1 VDFFT
6 DTFCLSLGKTRCE
19 LADAT
24 RAAFQTYHWPGNV
37 RELKC
42 MVKRTVVLGD
52 ENPVIQMLCRNKGE
66 DDSGLLAS
74 CGGEDFR
81 GMVDMDSTGH
91 AVDSFENF
99 SLKRIACEY
108 TRRAEKQAIQKVLD
122 TTSGNRKKTAR
133 LLGVSYK
140 SLLNKIKA
148 YNLS

>member
-1 VDFFT
+1 
-6 DTFCLSLGKTRCE
+6 
-19 LADAT
+19 
-24 RAAFQTYHWPGNV
+24 
-37 RELKC
+37 
-42 MVKRTVVLGD
+42 
-52 ENPVIQMLCRNKGE
+52 MLCRNNGE
-66 DDSGLLAS
+66 EDSGSLAG

-81 GMVDMDSTGH
+81 SLVDMDSTGH
-91 AVDSFENF
+91 VAGSFENF
-99 SLKRIACEY
+99 SLKRIAREH